1 MAYLYLWIGRFP
13 GTVEKYEHGIVVN
26 GHKIRVFGEKDA
38 SAIKWGD
45 VGADYIAE
53 ATGAYTAKEKAA
65 LHLKGGAKKVI
76 ISAPPKDDVP
86 IYVVGVNHND
96 YKPDQQVVS
105 NASCTTNC
113 LAPVA
118 KVLHDNYGIVEGLMT
133 TVHAMTINQLTV
145 DGPSKGGKDW
155 RAGRA
160 ASASIIPSTTGAA
173 KAVGKV
179 IKDLNGKLTGMA
191 FRVPTTNVSVV
202 DLTVRLNTDTKYEDI
217 CNKMEEYS
225 KNQMKGILGFT
236 RDEVVS
242 ADFVHDPLSSIFD
255 AKAGIQLGSRF
266 VKVVSWY
273 DNEWG
278 YSNRM
283 VDLAHHMAKVDG
295 NLKWKGSFAG

>member
-1 MAYLYLWIGRFP
+1 
-13 GTVEKYEHGIVVN
+13 
-26 GHKIRVFGEKDA
+26 
-38 SAIKWGD
+38 
-45 VGADYIAE
+45 
-53 ATGAYTAKEKAA
+53 
-65 LHLKGGAKKVI
+65 
-76 ISAPPKDDVP
+76 
-86 IYVVGVNHND
+86 
-96 YKPDQQVVS
+96 
-105 NASCTTNC
+105 
-113 LAPVA
+113 
-118 KVLHDNYGIVEGLMT
+118 MT

-236 RDEVVS
+236 REEVVS

-295 NLKWKGSFAG
+295 NLK